1 MTTHF
6 VPFMITLGLL
16 GGDSQI
22 LVEEKWNYYYS
33 DINSMLDPTYTLTL
47 RGREWAEN
55 RMTTSSR
62 TSSENLASSLW
73 MLSTKAYE
81 KYRENFK

>member
-22 LVEEKWNYYYS
+22 LVEDNWNYVYS
-33 DINSMLDPTYTLTL
+33 DKNSMLDPSYTLTL

-81 KYRENFK
+81 KYTEYFM

>member
-22 LVEEKWNYYYS
+22 LVEEKWNYVYS
-33 DINSMLDPTYTLTL
+33 DKNSMLDPTYTE
-47 RGREWAEN
+47 GSA
-55 RMTTSSR
+55 
-62 TSSENLASSLW
+62 
-73 MLSTKAYE
+73 
-81 KYRENFK
+81 